1 MLEISYHL
9 VIKKTNIIRGG
20 INDSTKNSSDE
31 KSNSSDI

>member
-1 MLEISYHL
+1 MKFLTL
-9 VIKKTNIIRGG
+9 DKKTNIIRGG